1 MNLNLIV
8 RMYRDH
14 DYSPR
19 EIAQRLSLDLGLVIQ
34 VCNSEPAKD
43 KSMIFPQM
51 PRRTQ
56 YAITPSTS
64 AQTQATTQY
73 TMTTASIETTDNI
86 QAPLRRNTHMHTLI
100 GPAAQ
105 SVEEAVEPREKVGE
119 FAVVCVCLCA
129 WVAYWLGV
137 HRAWW

>member
-1 MNLNLIV
+1 
-8 RMYRDH
+8 
-14 DYSPR
+14 
-19 EIAQRLSLDLGLVIQ
+19 
-34 VCNSEPAKD
+34 
-43 KSMIFPQM
+43 MIFPQM

-73 TMTTASIETTDNI
+73 TMTTDNI

-119 FAVVCVCLCA
+119 FAVLCVCLCA

>member
-1 MNLNLIV
+1 MNPDLIV

-34 VCNSEPAKD
+34 VCNSKPAKD
-43 KSMIFPQM
+43 NSMIFPQM

-56 YAITPSTS
+56 YA
-64 AQTQATTQY
+64 TQATTQ
-73 TMTTASIETTDNI
+73 TIHI
-86 QAPLRRNTHMHTLI
+86 QQAPLRVNTHMHTLI
-100 GPAAQ
+100 GPAVK
-105 SVEEAVEPREKVGE
+105 SVETAVEPREKVLE
-119 FAVVCVCLCA
+119 FTVLCVCLCA